1 MQHASRYLLAIEL
14 RMHWPPIH
22 GWRNLCAKRQERSI
36 RGGFQS
42 QPMTGHTSTSKG
54 AGFREPT
61 TQWDCSSL
69 LSPPGC
75 TRRSRQLP
83 AVYHPFF
90 SLPVVCAGLLF
101 GLECQTV
108 DSPSAALGANML
120 GAVAGGL
127 MENLSLVIGM
137 RALLLV
143 AMGLYCLA
151 GIGLWRRWRPAAFV
165 ESGAGNRHARV
176 VQSVSDY

>member
-1 MQHASRYLLAIEL
+1 MRWL
-14 RMHWPPIH
+14 PIR

-42 QPMTGHTSTSKG
+42 QPMTGDTSTSKG

-83 AVYHPFF
+83 AVYHRFF
-90 SLPVVCAGLLF
+90 FFAMGAGF
-101 GLECQTV
+101 
-108 DSPSAALGANML
+108 
-120 GAVAGGL
+120 
-127 MENLSLVIGM
+127 
-137 RALLLV
+137 LLLETQLV
-143 AMGLYCLA
+143 SRLA
-151 GIGLWRRWRPAAFV
+151 LFFGTVWQVNG
-165 ESGAGNRHARV
+165 
-176 VQSVSDY
+176 